1 MRLLM
6 ELHVLQERVLRHLK
20 ALESTAL
27 QLNKPFHLS
36 LMSVFGRTTNDLM
49 ADSFKLS
56 DTDVLSAC
64 SVQENICSSFW
75 GLFLWRRSLVVWA
88 NGNVSPLCDPVS
100 QHQWVNR
107 QRTAARLTNM
117 ECINIINSPSALT
130 RQNVCPDRRILT
142 FERTRLTV

>member
-1 MRLLM
+1 M

-36 LMSVFGRTTNDLM
+36 LMSAFGRTTNDLM

-64 SVQENICSSFW
+64 SVQENICSSF
-75 GLFLWRRSLVVWA
+75 
-88 NGNVSPLCDPVS
+88 
-100 QHQWVNR
+100 
-107 QRTAARLTNM
+107 
-117 ECINIINSPSALT
+117 
-130 RQNVCPDRRILT
+130 
-142 FERTRLTV
+142 